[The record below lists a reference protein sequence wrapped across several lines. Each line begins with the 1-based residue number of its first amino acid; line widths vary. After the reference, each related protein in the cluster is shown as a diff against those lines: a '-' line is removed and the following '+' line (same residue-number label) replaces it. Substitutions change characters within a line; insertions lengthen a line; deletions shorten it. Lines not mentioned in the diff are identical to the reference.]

1 MPFIG
6 DEILAAQVKAAI
18 SMCTSIGIEPIRVK
32 AKDRVVILAGSVQTL
47 EQREWAERIAAG
59 IPGVRGVINSLL
71 VREPEG
77 SSTLGA
83 A

>member
-18 SMCTSIGIEPIRVK
+18 SMCSSIGVEPIKVK
-32 AKDRVVILAGSVQTL
+32 AQDRVITLAGTVQTL

-59 IPGVRGVINSLL
+59 IPGVRRVINALL
-71 VREPEG
+71 VRETEG
-77 SSTLGA
+77 PSSLGA